1 MSLVYLPN
9 KYYKQAAV
17 QANSPDIAVES
28 SRKVSR
34 FTQFVKLAK
43 VPDILVSPAFIY
55 RKVTNLDK
63 SGLEPEIAA
72 LETLL
77 PCAAIRAETRGIDKT
92 CDKAAAARA
101 TEQNNRTKNQ
111 DGRKEQKKQK
121 Q

>member
-77 PCAAIRAETRGIDKT
+77 PCAAIGAETRGI
-92 CDKAAAARA
+92 AAVARA